1 MGEINRSIEK
11 MSIGESGGGGSMMNS
26 MADASG
32 GTTTMLQG
40 KVRATSGMPPHSTL
54 LQNTGS
60 TRYSSTPHPSNH
72 IGFFT
77 FSSI

>member
-1 MGEINRSIEK
+1 
-11 MSIGESGGGGSMMNS
+11 
-26 MADASG
+26 
-32 GTTTMLQG
+32 MLQG

-72 IGFFT
+72 IR
-77 FSSI
+77 